1 MRRERKSKADR
12 AEMRDYDFYFT
23 REGIGMAKSM
33 ARIYKSGLTAEI
45 SKFWAADNQKPRSS
59 KTAKSS
65 ANKKDANGNQAIRQ
79 LARILNEN
87 FWRRDYLLTLHYDPE
102 GLERVGGNRDE
113 GDRKM
118 MLFVQRM
125 VGKYRKRGLIC
136 RYVAMTS
143 EKSSRTL
150 EKARL
155 HHHIVV
161 SGDLISKPER
171 REEYLLAGKPISQ
184 AWGFGTVDCQQ
195 LRAEDDHTGLAVY
208 LCRQA
213 GCRANERRWHPS
225 RNLRKPEWQD
235 VELTREGIAEYNRHR
250 RRGMPLLKL
259 NADGKLVTPPK
270 CSTLEDGAYIPAIG
284 THYLRFLMPEY
295 RTAERTTEKR
305 RRDLLPAIP
314 AGRKGGGTA

>member
-1 MRRERKSKADR
+1 
-12 AEMRDYDFYFT
+12 
-23 REGIGMAKSM
+23 MAKSM

-45 SKFWAADNQKPRSS
+45 SKFWAADNQRPRSS

-87 FWRRDYLLTLHYDPE
+87 FGRRDFLLTLHYDPE
-102 GLERVGGNRDE
+102 GLARVHADRGE
-113 GDRKM
+113 GDRQM
-118 MLFVQRM
+118 MLFAQRM
-125 VGKYRKRGLIC
+125 AGRYRKRGLPC

-161 SGDLISKPER
+161 SGDLISKPEGS
-171 REEYLLAGKPISQ
+171 EEYLLAGKPISQ
-184 AWGFGTVDCQQ
+184 VWSYGTVDCQQ
-195 LRAEDDHTGLAVY
+195 LHAEDDHTGLAVY

-250 RRGMPLLKL
+250 RKGMPLLKL

-295 RTAERTTEKR
+295 RTRTTETT
-305 RRDLLPAIP
+305 RRDRLPAIP